1 MAYDATTT
9 PASGAD
15 TQLVDY
21 TRLRDCIRSLAGSG
35 SSHDLGGSLD
45 QFLEDTSFVDL
56 PDGWECEIDGTEL
69 AGRSV
74 YFEVNAWIEVAVAC
88 TVTLRLYDVTGAA
101 AVASSDVAIVS
112 PGLTRT
118 QGKSGALTLNAS
130 LRRYKAQIKGSIGA
144 AAKVAGRARVI
155 IR

>member
-1 MAYDATTT
+1 MAFDATTT
-9 PASGAD
+9 PASGDD
-15 TQLVDY
+15 TKLVDY
-21 TRLRDCIRSLAGSG
+21 TRLRDNCKSLAGSG

-45 QFLEDTSFVDL
+45 KFVEDTSFVDL

-69 AGRSV
+69 SGRSV
-74 YFEVNAWIEVAVAC
+74 YFEVNALAEVAVAV
-88 TVTLRLYDVTGAA
+88 TATLRLFDVTGAA

-112 PGLTRT
+112 PGTTRT

-130 LRRYKAQIKGSIGA
+130 LRKYKAQIKGSVGA
-144 AAKVAGRARVI
+144 ASKVAGRARVI